1 MNPIDL
7 ENILSKYYNNTFLNK
22 YGILKKAFLKFLR
35 KLLYINSINSFLE
48 KNSHL
53 DPKQFINELFDE
65 LNFSY
70 LISDRDIQKIPS
82 EGKLICVANHPIGS
96 LDSLSLLKA
105 ILEIR
110 NDLKIVANDIL
121 FNIEN
126 IRPLLLPFDIIG
138 KKAQKENISRIGEA
152 LENDYAVIIF
162 PAATVSRLEW
172 FHIVDSKWHKG
183 AIYFAKKYN
192 VPVTPIHIDAKN
204 SLLFYLVSIF
214 SKRLSM
220 FLLVHELFNKKNKT
234 IHIKIGDL
242 IPSKVFTSSYIK
254 DEYQMKLIKKH
265 VYLLGKNKNGIYKT
279 EKNVIHPIDRRLLK
293 RELNNNSMIGKIK
306 DGMKIFLTTKNE
318 SPHVVNEIAR
328 LREITFRKV
337 GEGTGKKMDLDK
349 YDGYYSHL
357 IIWDEN
363 ELEIVGSYRIG

>member
-1 MNPIDL
+1 VNPIDL

-138 KKAQKENISRIGEA
+138 KKSTEGK
-152 LENDYAVIIF
+152 
-162 PAATVSRLEW
+162 
-172 FHIVDSKWHKG
+172 
-183 AIYFAKKYN
+183 YFQ
-192 VPVTPIHIDAKN
+192 D
-204 SLLFYLVSIF
+204 
-214 SKRLSM
+214 
-220 FLLVHELFNKKNKT
+220 
-234 IHIKIGDL
+234 
-242 IPSKVFTSSYIK
+242 
-254 DEYQMKLIKKH
+254 
-265 VYLLGKNKNGIYKT
+265 
-279 EKNVIHPIDRRLLK
+279 
-293 RELNNNSMIGKIK
+293 
-306 DGMKIFLTTKNE
+306 
-318 SPHVVNEIAR
+318 
-328 LREITFRKV
+328 
-337 GEGTGKKMDLDK
+337 
-349 YDGYYSHL
+349 
-357 IIWDEN
+357 W
-363 ELEIVGSYRIG
+363 